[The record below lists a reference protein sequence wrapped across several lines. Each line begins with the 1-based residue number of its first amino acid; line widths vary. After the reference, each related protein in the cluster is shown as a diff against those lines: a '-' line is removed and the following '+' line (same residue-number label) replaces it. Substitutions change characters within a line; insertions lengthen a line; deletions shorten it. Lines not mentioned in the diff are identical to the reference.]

1 MLRLDLGE
9 KGHSSAVSSNTERAN
24 VLQCFLFDS
33 ISMNYEIALS
43 ISITTNSFILWNA
56 DELLRRIDLG
66 S

>member
-43 ISITTNSFILWNA
+43 ISITTNSFIL
-56 DELLRRIDLG
+56 
-66 S
+66 